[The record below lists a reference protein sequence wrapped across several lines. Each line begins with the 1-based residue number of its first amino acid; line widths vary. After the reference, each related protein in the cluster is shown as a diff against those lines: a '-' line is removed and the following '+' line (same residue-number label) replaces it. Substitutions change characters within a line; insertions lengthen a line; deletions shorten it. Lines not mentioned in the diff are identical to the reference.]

1 MLFLLLK
8 EKVRWKYSETEQCN
22 FKLRI
27 AVYYVTKLSQLLQQS
42 DVLITCKQIYK
53 SEVDSNLFKSMF
65 VGWIEVHKN
74 YLQVVVLNENGK

>member
-1 MLFLLLK
+1 
-8 EKVRWKYSETEQCN
+8 
-22 FKLRI
+22 
-27 AVYYVTKLSQLLQQS
+27 LQQS